1 MAGRVQLEAVGPQD
15 RLFTDDPE
23 YTYFIKNFKKH
34 GNYSKFYTDLDFD
47 GRIEFGEEVRCTIP
61 QNQGDL
67 LKGVSVKLTLNPI
80 DQNLVSGYDHIT
92 YCESIAQAMIE
103 YADIYIGG
111 TLVQRV
117 PSDMLAIHSE
127 LYVTQS
133 KQRSLSKLVGKPFR
147 IFSVFDDYYKQI
159 RENLLAESKVETSY
173 RVDIPFYF
181 HEYPELAV
189 PLYAITKQEIEIVIK
204 LRKAEECIFAV
215 NDHTSNDTSESY
227 YIGENPTG
235 LIKSM
240 NPVLEMVS
248 LDKSIKK
255 FPKRLDYTI
264 TQTQQN
270 ILDLNVADGK
280 YNSLLEC
287 NEHDVRL
294 EFKNSVKEL
303 FFIVQDKL
311 DNDTSTV
318 NDFATPF
325 QYSSLS
331 TPFQYSPSSIFDN
344 HGFFTN
350 SEQVKY
356 IGMTLDGEE
365 VLNDVTGNLVHLRA
379 IQPGKHHSRTPVYR
393 RFYMYNFGLEP
404 ERWYPTG
411 QMNFSNIKNQLI
423 KVGLF
428 DYPSNINKQ
437 LRVYA
442 QSYNI
447 LRVENGTASVLFDT

>member
-23 YTYFIKNFKKH
+23 YTHFIKNFKKH
-34 GNYSKFYTDLDFD
+34 GNYAKFYTDLEFD
-47 GRIEFGEEVRCTIP
+47 GRIEFDEEVRCTIP
-61 QNQGDL
+61 QDQGDL
-67 LKGVSVKLTLNPI
+67 LKGVSLKITLNPI
-80 DQNLVSGYDHIT
+80 DQSLVSGYDHIT

-111 TLVQRV
+111 SLVQRV

-133 KQRSLSKLVGKPFR
+133 KQRSLAKLVGKPFQ
-147 IFSVFDDYYKQI
+147 IFSVPSDYYKQI
-159 RENLLAESKVETSY
+159 RENLIEQSKVETSY

-181 HEYPELAV
+181 HEYPELAI

-215 NDHTSNDTSESY
+215 NEHTNGDISESY
-227 YIGENPTG
+227 YIGQNPKG
-235 LIKSM
+235 LIKDFRAS
-240 NPVLEMVS
+240 LEMVS
-248 LDKSIKK
+248 LDNKIKDLSN
-255 FPKRLDYTI
+255 RVDYVI
-264 TQTQQN
+264 TQTQVN
-270 ILDLNVADGK
+270 RLDLNASDVR
-280 YNSLLEC
+280 YNDILEC
-287 NEHDVRL
+287 NEYDARL
-294 EFKNSVKEL
+294 HFENSVKEL
-303 FFIVQDKL
+303 FFVVQDKL
-311 DNDTSTV
+311 GNDTATV
-318 NDFATPF
+318 NDFSTPF
-325 QYSSLS
+325 QYSSS
-331 TPFQYSPSSIFDN
+331 DIFDTN
-344 HGFFTN
+344 AFFTN

-356 IGMTLDGEE
+356 IGMTLDGDE
-365 VLNDVTGNLVHLRA
+365 VLNDVTGNMVHIRA

-411 QMNFSNIKNQLI
+411 QLNFSNIKNQLI
-423 KVGLF
+423 KIGLF
-428 DYPSNINKQ
+428 KYSTNPDKE

-447 LRVENGTASVLFDT
+447 LRVENGTAKILFET

>member
-34 GNYSKFYTDLDFD
+34 GNYAKFYTDLEFD

-61 QNQGDL
+61 QDQGDL
-67 LKGVSVKLTLNPI
+67 LKGVSVKITLNPL
-80 DQNLVSGYDHIT
+80 DQNLVSGYNHIT

-111 TLVQRV
+111 SLIQRV

-133 KQRSLSKLVGKPFR
+133 KQRSLAKLVGKPFEV
-147 IFSVFDDYYKQI
+147 FSVVDDYYKQI

-181 HEYPELAV
+181 HEYPELAI

-215 NDHTSNDTSESY
+215 INHTRNDTSESY
-227 YIGENPTG
+227 YIGQNPTG
-235 LIKSM
+235 LIKEM
-240 NPVLEMVS
+240 KPAFEMVS
-248 LDKSIKK
+248 LDEKTKR
-255 FPKRLDYTI
+255 FPNRVDYVI

-270 ILDLNVADGK
+270 DIDLNVADGR
-280 YNSLLEC
+280 YNTALEC
-287 NEHDVRL
+287 NEHEARL
-294 EFKNSVKEL
+294 EFRNSVKEL
-303 FFIVQDKL
+303 FFIVQDKF
-311 DNDTSTV
+311 DNDPLV
-318 NDFATPF
+318 INDFSTPF

-331 TPFQYSPSSIFDN
+331 NFDS
-344 HGFFTN
+344 HVFFTN

-356 IGMTLDGEE
+356 IGLTFDGDE
-365 VLNDVTGNLVHLRA
+365 VLNDVTGNLIHLRA

-411 QMNFSNIKNQLI
+411 QLNFSNIKNQLI
-423 KVGLF
+423 KIGLF
-428 DYPSNINKQ
+428 DYPSTPDKQ

-447 LRVENGTASVLFDT
+447 LRVENGTAKLIFET

>member
-15 RLFTDDPE
+15 KLFTDDPE

-67 LKGVSVKLTLNPI
+67 LKGVSVKVTLNPL

-111 TLVQRV
+111 SLIQRV

-159 RENLLAESKVETSY
+159 RENLLTESKVETSY

-189 PLYAITKQEIEIVIK
+189 PLYAITNQEIEIVIK

-215 NDHTSNDTSESY
+215 NTNTSTDTSESY
-227 YIGENPTG
+227 YIGQNPTG

-248 LDKSIKK
+248 LDKKIKN
-255 FPKRLDYTI
+255 FPKRLEYTI

-270 ILDLNVADGK
+270 TLDLNNADGR
-280 YNSLLEC
+280 YNAALEC
-287 NEHDVRL
+287 NEHEVRL

-311 DNDTSTV
+311 DNNPGIQ
-318 NDFATPF
+318 NDFVTPF
-325 QYSSLS
+325 QYSS
-331 TPFQYSPSSIFDN
+331 INNFDN
-344 HGFFTN
+344 HVFFTN

-356 IGMTLDGEE
+356 IGMTLDGAE
-365 VLNDVTGNLVHLRA
+365 VLNDVTGNLVHIRA
-379 IQPGKHHSRTPVYR
+379 IQAGKHHSRTPIYR

-411 QMNFSNIKNQLI
+411 QLNFSNIKNQLLKI
-423 KVGLF
+423 GLF
-428 DYPSNINKQ
+428 DYPTNYDKQ

-447 LRVENGTASVLFDT
+447 LRVENGTAKLLFET

>member
-34 GNYSKFYTDLDFD
+34 GNYSKFYTDLEFD
-47 GRIEFGEEVRCTIP
+47 GHIEFGEEIRCKVP
-61 QNQGDL
+61 QDQGDL
-67 LKGVSVKLTLNPI
+67 LKGVSIKLTLNPL

-103 YADIYIGG
+103 YAELYIGG
-111 TLVQRV
+111 KLVHRV

-159 RENLLAESKVETSY
+159 RENLLDESKVETSY

-181 HEYPELAV
+181 HEHPELAI
-189 PLYAITKQEIEIVIK
+189 PLYAITKQEVEIVVK
-204 LRKAEECIFAV
+204 LRKVEECIFAV
-215 NDHTSNDTSESY
+215 NDHALNDTSESY

-235 LIKSM
+235 LIKTFK
-240 NPVLEMVS
+240 PALEMVS
-248 LDKSIKK
+248 LDEKTKR
-255 FPKRLDYTI
+255 FPDRVDYVI

-270 ILDLNVADGK
+270 NIELNTVDGK
-280 YNSLLEC
+280 YNAALEC
-287 NEHDVRL
+287 NEHEARL
-294 EFKNSVKEL
+294 SFRNSVKEL

-311 DNDTSTV
+311 DNDPATE

-331 TPFQYSPSSIFDN
+331 NFDS
-344 HGFFTN
+344 HLFFTN

-356 IGMTLDGEE
+356 IGLTFDGEE
-365 VLNDVTGNLVHLRA
+365 VLNDVTGNLVHIRA
-379 IQPGKHHSRTPVYR
+379 IQPGKHHSRTPIYR
-393 RFYMYNFGLEP
+393 RFYMYNFGVEP

-411 QMNFSNIKNQLI
+411 QLNFSNIKNQLI
-423 KVGLF
+423 KIGLF
-428 DYPSNINKQ
+428 DYPTTPDKQ

-447 LRVENGTASVLFDT
+447 LRVENGTATVLFET

>member
-15 RLFTDDPE
+15 KLFTDDPE

-67 LKGVSVKLTLNPI
+67 LKGVSVKVTLNPL
-80 DQNLVSGYDHIT
+80 DQNLASEYDHVT

-111 TLVQRV
+111 SLIQRV

-127 LYVTQS
+127 LYITQS
-133 KQRSLSKLVGKPFR
+133 KQRSLSKLIGKPFR
-147 IFSVFDDYYKQI
+147 IFSVFDDYFKQI

-215 NDHTSNDTSESY
+215 NNHTNNDTSESY
-227 YIGENPTG
+227 YIGQNPTG

-248 LDKSIKK
+248 LDKKIKK
-255 FPKRLDYTI
+255 FPKRLEYTI

-270 ILDLNVADGK
+270 TIDLNNADGR
-280 YNSLLEC
+280 YNEVLEC
-287 NEHDVRL
+287 NEHEVRL

-311 DNDTSTV
+311 DNNPGIQ

-325 QYSSLS
+325 QYSS
-331 TPFQYSPSSIFDN
+331 INNFDDR
-344 HGFFTN
+344 GFFTN

-356 IGMTLDGEE
+356 IGMTLDGAE
-365 VLNDVTGNLVHLRA
+365 VLNDVTGNLVHIRA
-379 IQPGKHHSRTPVYR
+379 IQPGKHHSRTPIYR

-411 QMNFSNIKNQLI
+411 QLNFSNIKNQLLKI
-423 KVGLF
+423 GLF
-428 DYPSNINKQ
+428 DYPTNYDKQ

-447 LRVENGTASVLFDT
+447 LRVENGTAKLLFET